1 MEWAM
6 GNPHAI
12 LPFLRAFLAAKKSLA
27 LYPPGS
33 RMAADRFQQVRR
45 SLDDLF
51 AQDSVFPIRVG
62 RDRFVWAGG
71 DLVSTDPALEALRL
85 DLQAHGIAE
94 FSIDP
99 GVEDR
104 EIREFLEFLNRPP
117 EKILTVGDAPAYLR
131 ERGVVHVSVATPGG
145 LGLPADP
152 GQLSTAQGVGATDD
166 SGGSALLDAHPGR
179 DHVDLLVDAILDS
192 VDERLTGL
200 TYDRAGLLQWF
211 EAISAEGR
219 LERICAAAKMLVTM
233 AEGHGDREVRVRT
246 TLEALLLLPEATLKP
261 LLSDWIVPQGSTD
274 LAVFNLLTQVTE
286 DELAEIARHI
296 PPEQLMTLTSDLLE
310 FPWEEGKRR
319 RLVQAITE
327 TLRASGETAAPGP
340 LLAAD
345 DPLLAELRQEIMDA
359 CHPDV
364 LLERSADL
372 LLALATTGDGDEH
385 LGFSIDALEEVV
397 AEALGRGRLSLA
409 TRVLQGLG
417 ASREPATDLPAEGA
431 DDWIARL
438 RRKAADRTHITQLAG
453 LLRQSLAPEQI
464 DDVAAY
470 LRLLP
475 EEGLEEFAT
484 LLADEP
490 DRRTRVRMCEVLARI
505 GPPVIPVLVRRLGDQ
520 RWFVVR
526 NVLYILGK
534 IRQASTAPSVLAALD
549 HPHPRVRVEAVR
561 AASLIGGAGSAVRL
575 SRCAHDPD
583 PAIRRAVI
591 AVLSAPGNDH
601 AIPPLR
607 DILRAPAKEPDDVA
621 VKLEAIRAL
630 AVIRTPLAHETL
642 AAIATQP
649 VSFWQRSDRQV
660 REAAVAA
667 LASLKGKH
675 GR

>member
-1 MEWAM
+1 M
-6 GNPHAI
+6 GNPHAV

-33 RMAADRFQQVRR
+33 RMAADRLQQIRR
-45 SLDDLF
+45 PLDDLL
-51 AQDSVFPIRVG
+51 AQEPIFPIRVG

-71 DLVSTDPALEALRL
+71 DLVSTDPTLEALRL

-94 FSIDP
+94 FSIDS

-104 EIREFLEFLNRPP
+104 EIREFLELLNRPP
-117 EKILTVGDAPAYLR
+117 EKILTVSDAPAYLR
-131 ERGVVHVSVATPGG
+131 ERGVVHVRVVAPGG

-152 GQLSTAQGVGATDD
+152 EQLSTVQGVGATDD
-166 SGGSALLDAHPGR
+166 TGGSALLGARPGR
-179 DHVDLLVDAILDS
+179 NPVDLLVDAILDS

-211 EAISAEGR
+211 QAISTEGR
-219 LERICAAAKMLVTM
+219 LERLCAAAKMLVTM
-233 AEGHGDREVRVRT
+233 AEGHEDREVRVRT

-261 LLSDWIVPQGSTD
+261 LLSDWIVPQAATD

-286 DELAEIARHI
+286 DELAEMARHI
-296 PPEQLMTLTSDLLE
+296 PAEQLMTLTSDLLE

-319 RLVQAITE
+319 RLVQAITD
-327 TLRASGETAAPGP
+327 TLRVSGETVAPGL

-345 DPLLAELRQEIMDA
+345 HPLLAELRQEIVDA

-372 LLALATTGDGDEH
+372 LLTLVTTGDTDEH
-385 LGFSIDALEEVV
+385 LGFSFEALGEVV

-417 ASREPATDLPAEGA
+417 ASAERPADLPPERA
-431 DDWIARL
+431 DDGIARL
-438 RRKAADRTHITQLAG
+438 RRKAADRTLIAQVGG
-453 LLRQSLAPEQI
+453 LLRQGSAPEQI

-470 LRLLP
+470 LRLVA
-475 EEGLEEFAT
+475 EEGLGEFAT

-490 DRRTRVRMCEVLARI
+490 DRRPRVRMCEVLARV
-505 GPPVIPVLVRRLGDQ
+505 GSPVIPVLLARLGDQ

-534 IRQASTAPSVLAALD
+534 IRQASTLPSVLAALD

-561 AASLIGGAGSAVRL
+561 TASLIGGAGSAARL
-575 SRCAHDPD
+575 GRCARDPD
-583 PAIRRAVI
+583 PAVRRAVI
-591 AVLSAPGNDH
+591 AVLSAPGNDD
-601 AIPPLR
+601 AIAPLR
-607 DILRAPAKEPDDVA
+607 DILRAPAKGADDVDE
-621 VKLEAIRAL
+621 KLEAIRAL
-630 AVIRTPLAHETL
+630 AAIGTPLAHETL

-649 VSFWQRSDRQV
+649 VRFWQRSGHQV
-660 REAAVAA
+660 QEAAAAA

-675 GR
+675 GG